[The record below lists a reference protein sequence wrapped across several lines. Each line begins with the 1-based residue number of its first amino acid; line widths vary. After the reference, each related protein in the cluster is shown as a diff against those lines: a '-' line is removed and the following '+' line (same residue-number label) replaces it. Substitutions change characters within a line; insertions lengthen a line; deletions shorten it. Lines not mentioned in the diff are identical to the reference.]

1 MKKLL
6 LVIALCVALFSNH
19 INWLSSYNKALQ
31 KANNQNK
38 PLMILLIKNNCK
50 MCKNIVYKAFSN
62 QDYIKDLNKKYI
74 SVIVNFDDENYPIEL
89 FYTTLFPTLF
99 FVDAKSETFIKEP
112 WYQQSIVNNLKN
124 KLF

>member
-6 LVIALCVALFSNH
+6 LVVAFSVALFANH
-19 INWLSSYNKALQ
+19 INWLGSYNKALQ
-31 KANNQNK
+31 KAKNQGK
-38 PLMILLIKNNCK
+38 PLMVLLIKNNCK
-50 MCKNIVYKAFSN
+50 MCKDIVYKAFSN

-74 SVIVNFDDENYPIEL
+74 AVIVNFNNEDYPIEL

-112 WYQQSIVNNLKN
+112 WYQESIINNLKD